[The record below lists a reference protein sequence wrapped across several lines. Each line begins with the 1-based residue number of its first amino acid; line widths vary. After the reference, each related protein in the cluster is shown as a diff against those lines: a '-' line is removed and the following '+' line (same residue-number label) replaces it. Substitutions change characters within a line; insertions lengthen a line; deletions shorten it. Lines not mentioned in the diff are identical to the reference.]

1 MKGTT
6 MGQDLSGGIN
16 VSRPSEN
23 QLDIESLDIIMA
35 DKSITRP
42 DPLLTIWKTVQDIV
56 RWPIKFFTLTEED
69 RLKAGIYT
77 SGEEQDI

>member
-1 MKGTT
+1 
-6 MGQDLSGGIN
+6 MGQDLSDAIN
-16 VSRPSEN
+16 VSRQSDN
-23 QLDIESLDIIMA
+23 QPDIESMEILS
-35 DKSITRP
+35 DKSINRT
-42 DPLLTIWKTVQDIV
+42 DPLLAIWNTVLDIV

>member
-6 MGQDLSGGIN
+6 MGQDLSNAIN
-16 VSRPSEN
+16 VGRQSDN
-23 QLDIESLDIIMA
+23 QPGIESMDMLV
-35 DKSITRP
+35 DKSINRS
-42 DPLLTIWKTVQDIV
+42 DPLLAIWNTVQDIV

>member
-1 MKGTT
+1 
-6 MGQDLSGGIN
+6 MGQDLSDAIN
-16 VSRPSEN
+16 VSRQSDN
-23 QLDIESLDIIMA
+23 QPDIESMHILP
-35 DKSITRP
+35 DKSINKP
-42 DPLLTIWKTVQDIV
+42 DQLLAIWNTVQDIV

>member
-1 MKGTT
+1 
-6 MGQDLSGGIN
+6 MGQDLSDAIN
-16 VSRPSEN
+16 VSRQSDN
-23 QLDIESLDIIMA
+23 QPDIESMEILSEQ
-35 DKSITRP
+35 SINRT
-42 DPLLTIWKTVQDIV
+42 DPLLAIWNTVLDIV